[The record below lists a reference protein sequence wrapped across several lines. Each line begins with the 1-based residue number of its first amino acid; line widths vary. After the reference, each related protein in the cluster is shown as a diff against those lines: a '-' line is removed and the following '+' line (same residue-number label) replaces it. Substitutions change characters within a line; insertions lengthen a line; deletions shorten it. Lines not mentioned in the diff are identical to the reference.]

1 MCREQRR
8 DRSKTVEGSLAV
20 TETALHESTGISS
33 RHYKWVVLSNTT
45 LGTFMAL
52 MNASVVIISLP
63 AIFRGIHVQ
72 PLDPGNTG
80 LLLWMLQG
88 YLVVT
93 AVLVVTFGRIGDIFG
108 RVKLY
113 NLGFLVFTVASIG
126 LSLSPFTGT
135 SGALV
140 LIGLRVVQGVGGA
153 LLMANSTAILTD
165 AFEVSQR
172 GMALGLN
179 VVAGISGSFL
189 GLIVGG
195 VMSTIDW
202 RLVFLVS
209 VPFGIIGTIWAYV
222 ALHETAELH
231 PAKIDWWGNLTFGV
245 GLVLVLIALTY
256 GIQPYG
262 GHSMG
267 WTSPFVLGSLIGG
280 LALLATFL
288 KIEQRVDDPLMHL
301 ELFRNRAF
309 AGGGIAMLFANMGR
323 GGLQFLLIIWLQG
336 IWLPLHGYDFI
347 QTPLWSSIYLIPLSV
362 GFLAAGPVSG
372 TLSDRIGQKWPTTL
386 GMALTAVT
394 FFLLIVLPVNF
405 PYPLFAVLLLLNGIG
420 TGAFSAPN
428 ASMIMNSVPASKRG
442 AASGIR
448 ATFMNSGFVLS
459 IGLFFSL
466 MVIGLASALPAA
478 IKTGLVAQG
487 VSPNEAAHVAALPP
501 VGILFAAFLGYNP
514 LSTLLGASLHQLT
527 AAQQA
532 TITSRWFFPHLISG
546 AFHSGL
552 VISMVLSGLLC
563 AIAAL
568 TSWWAGSDP
577 AVQEIG

>member
-1 MCREQRR
+1 
-8 DRSKTVEGSLAV
+8 
-20 TETALHESTGISS
+20 
-33 RHYKWVVLSNTT
+33 
-45 LGTFMAL
+45 

-63 AIFRGIHVQ
+63 AIFRGIGVQ
-72 PLDPGNTG
+72 PLDPANTG

-108 RVKLY
+108 RVRLY
-113 NLGFLVFTVASIG
+113 NAGFAVFTLASVA
-126 LSLSPFTGT
+126 LALSPVMGT
-135 SGALV
+135 AGALV
-140 LIGLRVVQGVGGA
+140 LIGLRVLQGVGGA

-165 AFEVSQR
+165 AFDISQR

-189 GLIVGG
+189 GLIIGG
-195 VMSTIDW
+195 VMSTINW

-209 VPFGIIGTIWAYV
+209 VPFGVIGTIWAYV
-222 ALHETAELH
+222 ALHETAERH
-231 PAKIDWWGNLTFGV
+231 PARIDWWGNATFGA
-245 GLVLVLIALTY
+245 GLVLILVGMTY
-256 GIQPYG
+256 AIQPYG

-267 WTSPFVLGSLIGG
+267 WTNPLVFGSLIVGV
-280 LALLATFL
+280 LLLGWFWV
-288 KIEQRVDDPLMHL
+288 IEQRTKDPLIHP
-301 ELFRNRAF
+301 ELFRIRAF

-347 QTPLWSSIYLIPLSV
+347 QTPLWASIYLIPLSV
-362 GFLAAGPVSG
+362 GFLLAGPVSG
-372 TLSDRIGQKWPTTL
+372 ILSDRIGPRW
-386 GMALTAVT
+386 LTAGGMILTAAT
-394 FFLLIVLPVNF
+394 FFALIILPVNF
-405 PYPLFAVLLLLNGIG
+405 PYPVFAALLLLNGIG

-428 ASMIMNSVPASKRG
+428 ATMIMNAVPASQRG

-466 MVIGLASALPAA
+466 MVVGLASSLPSAV
-478 IKTGLVAQG
+478 KSGLLAQG
-487 VSPNEAAHVAALPP
+487 VSAAEAARVAALPP

-514 LSTLLGASLHQLT
+514 LSTLLGSSIHQLT

-532 TITSRWFFPHLISG
+532 TVTSRWFFPHLIAG

-552 VISMVLSGLLC
+552 VVSMSLSGLLC
-563 AIAAL
+563 AIAAG
-568 TSWWAGSDP
+568 TSWWAGSP
-577 AVQEIG
+577 RTKSKSGEGVVGRAQLQQEK

>member
-1 MCREQRR
+1 MTELEAPPRR
-8 DRSKTVEGSLAV
+8 LGA
-20 TETALHESTGISS
+20 ESPN
-33 RHYKWVVLSNTT
+33 YKWVVLSNTT

-63 AIFRGIHVQ
+63 AIFRGIGVA

-108 RVKLY
+108 RVRLY
-113 NLGFLVFTVASIG
+113 NAGFAVFTVASVA
-126 LSLSPFTGT
+126 LALSPVSGTG
-135 SGALV
+135 GALV

-165 AFEVSQR
+165 AFDVSQR

-189 GLIVGG
+189 GLLIGG
-195 VMSTIDW
+195 IMSTIDW

-222 ALHETAELH
+222 ALHETAERQ
-231 PAKIDWWGNLTFGV
+231 PARIDWWGNLTFGV
-245 GLVLVLIALTY
+245 GLVLILIGMTY
-256 GIQPYG
+256 AIQPYG
-262 GHSMG
+262 GHTMG
-267 WTSPFVLGSLIGG
+267 WTSPLVLFSLFGG
-280 LALLATFL
+280 LALLAAFVA
-288 KIEQRVDDPLMHL
+288 IERRVKDPLMHL
-301 ELFRNRAF
+301 ELFKIRAF
-309 AGGGIAMLFANMGR
+309 AGGGVAMLFANMGR

-336 IWLPLHGYDFI
+336 IWLPLHGYNFI

-362 GFLAAGPVSG
+362 GFLLAGPVSG
-372 TLSDRIGQKWPTTL
+372 ALSDRIGPRWLTTG
-386 GMALTAVT
+386 GMTLTAMS
-394 FFLLIVLPVNF
+394 FFALIILPVNF
-405 PYPLFAVLLLLNGIG
+405 AYPVFAALLLINGIG

-428 ASMIMNSVPASKRG
+428 ASSIMSSVPASQRG

-466 MVIGLASALPAA
+466 MVVGLASTLPAA
-478 IKTGLVAQG
+478 VKSGLMAQG
-487 VSPNEAAHVAALPP
+487 VGPAEAAHVSNLPP

-514 LSTLLGASLHQLT
+514 LSTLLGPSLHQLS

-532 TITSRWFFPHLISG
+532 TVTSRWFFPHLISG

-552 VISMVLSGLLC
+552 IVSMSLSGLLC
-563 AIAAL
+563 AVAAAM
-568 TSWWAGSDP
+568 SWWAGSE
-577 AVQEIG
+577 QG

>member
-1 MCREQRR
+1 M
-8 DRSKTVEGSLAV
+8 
-20 TETALHESTGISS
+20 TEVDAAPKRLGASS
-33 RHYKWVVLSNTT
+33 PNYKWVVLSNTT

-135 SGALV
+135 TGALV

-165 AFEVSQR
+165 AFDVSQR

-222 ALHETAELH
+222 ALHETAELQ

-280 LALLATFL
+280 LALLAIFL
-288 KIEQRVDDPLMHL
+288 KIEQRVEDPLMHL
-301 ELFRNRAF
+301 ELFKNRAF

-362 GFLAAGPVSG
+362 GFLAAGPLSG

-466 MVIGLASALPAA
+466 MVIGLASTLPEA
-478 IKTGLVAQG
+478 IKSGLVAQG
-487 VSPNEAAHVAALPP
+487 VSPTEAAHVAALPP

-532 TITSRWFFPHLISG
+532 TVTSRWFFPHLISG

-552 VISMVLSGLLC
+552 VISMTLSGLLC
-563 AIAAL
+563 AIAAV

-577 AVQEIG
+577 AVKEIG